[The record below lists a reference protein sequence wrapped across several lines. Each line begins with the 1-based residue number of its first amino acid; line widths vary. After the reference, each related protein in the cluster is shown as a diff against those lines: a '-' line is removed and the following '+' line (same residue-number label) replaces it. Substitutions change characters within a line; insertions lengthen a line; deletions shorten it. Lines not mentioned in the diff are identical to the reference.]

1 MNKQSDLV
9 NPNSAEECGNHAR
22 IDDEFDEY
30 SKGEMLGEEPNEEG
44 SSNEESAEEISCGEE
59 SDDADSCAEGSNE
72 EDSEELEEAL
82 EEDNDDDASG
92 EEINEDEISEVS
104 EEKPNRKEALK
115 CSMDQISTVN
125 DSDDVPSLLEE
136 KKASDAVVDVPQIS
150 GKRRR
155 SGWDVKAE
163 DVVLVNDS
171 SDLGKKSETGLCSGD
186 LENYSGEESYEE
198 DSDEE
203 LEEAFEEYSGEDD
216 SVKETNE
223 EEINKESTTSCSMDQ
238 LLLINKP
245 PKLLEEKV
253 SGNLSAATVVDVP
266 RVSSKRRPSRWDI
279 KSEDLVL
286 VNDGGNLVK
295 REIRRST
302 DIKAES
308 SALINDSAVLNK
320 RRKTRWSSDKSQP
333 DKLRPPKHRS
343 SRKVENRL
351 RWLNMKLELVNNNLE
366 HYLTAKTNLE
376 KQSLSSPAIDDV
388 RFAKLLEEKDFFVSE
403 ISRMKEEKK
412 NSKYRRKSFK
422 FKKMIPLPMKEYS
435 GYNLAGLL
443 LGPNGSTLKEMEE
456 KTGSRLSL
464 RGKDGSYRRNITNCA
479 DIHLMI
485 KANKEESIDAAVSMI
500 EELWQQKE
508 RIKAAQLRELAKI
521 NGTLRGGKTDFVWTR
536 CDICGDLYHPAS
548 GCPLAATDA
557 ETVKKFHTGPGSLF
571 SSYGDKDKCET
582 QIMPTEVIVNC
593 MPPILNDK
601 KLVVGIAATSPPSP
615 NANLPR
621 YPGLTVV
628 PPSSWNTNLAVP
640 PSTSNANAPSH
651 GGFATI
657 SPSSNVN
664 LPSYPGHAA
673 ICPSSSIANL
683 PNYPRPAPS
692 PPSSTNLNL
701 PSYSKNVLF
710 PMSSSIAKPPNYTRY
725 VAIPPSFPIN
735 HGPVTLPSSS
745 SNANLSTRPVPP
757 VVPPTF
763 SKANLQS
770 YPTVAAV
777 PPSSNANLP
786 NFPGFVVVPPS
797 SSNANRPSFPG
808 IASIPP
814 PSSNI
819 NRSSYAKFAANPPA
833 SSNANIPSYPKFTVA
848 TPSSS
853 NSNLPSYAGL
863 AAIPPP
869 SSNAKP
875 PSSNY
880 VDLAAIP
887 LPSSNA
893 KPPSHPKSTAIRL
906 PSSNENMSS
915 YTRLA
920 PVPPSSPNAN
930 LPIRTGF
937 AAIPPEIPKS
947 NNWPGPPG
955 SSLLESSSSFLKS
968 GYNSSVQ
975 TGSARLQTSIPLGS
989 NAHILDR
996 KKPVPT
1002 DAPPSPSS
1010 NFLTY
1015 PEFAATS
1022 REIAVPNCWPH
1033 PTVSTP
1039 PGSRGQ
1045 LSTFSSQFP
1054 GITAIS
1060 KEFAS
1065 FPGYTGLAAICPPTS
1080 KVNLPSYPGL
1090 TAIPKT
1096 SSNANLSSDG
1106 GHAAIPGKASL
1117 SNNWPGSPLPLVP
1130 ESGSSFFKSSS
1141 NSPAQTGSA
1150 PFQSSASLDKNA
1162 DILDVKKLELTVTSA
1177 PLPPLNPN
1185 SRSFS
1190 NFAVIPPE
1198 VPERN
1203 FWPRPTVSILP
1214 ESGTSLPESIYGSFK
1229 YSETKSLPSSAPLVS
1244 TGQAAVSS
1252 SHLPYAV
1259 SNELTS
1265 FPGYPDRIKVSYPF
1279 DRPVPL
1285 SSLSFQRPHFTSNFS
1300 GNKMNPSWRNY
1311 NHPTGPTSN

>member
-1 MNKQSDLV
+1 MNKQRDLV
-9 NPNSAEECGNHAR
+9 NPKSAEECGNHAR
-22 IDDEFDEY
+22 IVDEFDEY
-30 SKGEMLGEEPNEEG
+30 SEGEML
-44 SSNEESAEEISCGEE
+44 
-59 SDDADSCAEGSNE
+59 
-72 EDSEELEEAL
+72 ELQEAL

-125 DSDDVPSLLEE
+125 DSDDVPRFLEE

-171 SDLGKKSETGLCSGD
+171 GDLGKKSETGLCAGD
-186 LENYSGEESYEE
+186 LENNSGEESYEE

-216 SVKETNE
+216 SVKEASE

-279 KSEDLVL
+279 KAEDLVL

-308 SALINDSAVLNK
+308 AVLINDSAVLNK

-333 DKLRPPKHRS
+333 DMPRPPKHRS

-351 RWLNMKLELVNNNLE
+351 RWLNMKLESVNSNLE
-366 HYLTAKTNLE
+366 HYLTAKANLE
-376 KQSLSSPAIDDV
+376 KQSLSLPAIDDV
-388 RFAKLLEEKDFFVSE
+388 RFTKLLEEKDFFVSE
-403 ISRMKEEKK
+403 ISRMNEEKK
-412 NSKYRRKSFK
+412 NTKYRRKSFK

-500 EELWQQKE
+500 QELWQQKE

-521 NGTLRGGKTDFVWTR
+521 NGTLRGGKIDFVWTR
-536 CDICGDLYHPAS
+536 CDICGDLYHPTS
-548 GCPLAATDA
+548 GCPLVATDA
-557 ETVKKFHTGPGSLF
+557 ETVKKFYTGPGSLF
-571 SSYGDKDKCET
+571 LSYGDKDKCET

-601 KLVVGIAATSPPSP
+601 KQVVGIAATSPPSP
-615 NANLPR
+615 NANLPC

-651 GGFATI
+651 GRFATI

-664 LPSYPGHAA
+664 LPSYPGHAS

-701 PSYSKNVLF
+701 PSYSKTVPL
-710 PMSSSIAKPPNYTRY
+710 PASSSIAKPPNYTRY
-725 VAIPPSFPIN
+725 GAIPPSFPIN

-745 SNANLSTRPVPP
+745 SNANLSTRLVPP

-770 YPTVAAV
+770 YPTAAAV
-777 PPSSNANLP
+777 PPSSNENLP
-786 NFPGFVVVPPS
+786 SFPGFVVVPPS

-808 IASIPP
+808 IASITP
-814 PSSNI
+814 PSSSI
-819 NRSSYAKFAANPPA
+819 NRSSYAKFAANLPA

-848 TPSSS
+848 TPS
-853 NSNLPSYAGL
+853 NSNLPSYTGL

-875 PSSNY
+875 PSSSY

-893 KPPSHPKSTAIRL
+893 KPPIYPKSTAIPL

-920 PVPPSSPNAN
+920 PVPPSSSNAN

-955 SSLLESSSSFLKS
+955 SSLLESSSFLKS

-975 TGSARLQTSIPLGS
+975 TGSARLQTSTPLGS
-989 NAHILDR
+989 NARILDR

-1002 DAPPSPSS
+1002 DVPPSPSS
-1010 NFLTY
+1010 NFLKY

-1039 PGSRGQ
+1039 PGSTGQ

-1065 FPGYTGLAAICPPTS
+1065 FPGYPGLAAICPPTS

-1096 SSNANLSSDG
+1096 SPNANLSSDA

-1117 SNNWPGSPLPLVP
+1117 SNNWPGSPLPSVP
-1130 ESGSSFFKSSS
+1130 ESVSSFFNSSS

-1150 PFQSSASLDKNA
+1150 TFPSSASLDKNA
-1162 DILDVKKLELTVTSA
+1162 DILDVKKLELTVTST

-1185 SRSFS
+1185 SRSYS

-1265 FPGYPDRIKVSYPF
+1265 LPGYPDRINVSYPF

-1285 SSLSFQRPHFTSNFS
+1285 SSLSFQQPHFTSNFS